1 MDKGWQRIIEGER
14 VSGVLECEPWCTY
27 RLCDRAITEPWYTRT
42 APTGT
47 SPALAPFCAS
57 CNASLMNLS
66 SSISELCLPSPSRL
80 PFAMSFFLPAFV
92 FDLEPNLLRVNL
104 DAAASSQPCPL
115 LQHPSLWSNLSRYWR
130 KGGRTEEDRNTKEL
144 HWHMPTKVE
153 EKMGPD
159 DDGGV
164 KTEPGRFS
172 TTRIVQWND
181 RKRDGN
187 CAQLQRALHKIIE
200 FITDHALLH
209 QIQWLRLLVLLRF
222 SFFSSSASV
231 GSSNACSA
239 LLAKRE
245 KIRSPSSC

>member
-1 MDKGWQRIIEGER
+1 
-14 VSGVLECEPWCTY
+14 
-27 RLCDRAITEPWYTRT
+27 
-42 APTGT
+42 
-47 SPALAPFCAS
+47 
-57 CNASLMNLS
+57 
-66 SSISELCLPSPSRL
+66 
-80 PFAMSFFLPAFV
+80 
-92 FDLEPNLLRVNL
+92 
-104 DAAASSQPCPL
+104 L

-130 KGGRTEEDRNTKEL
+130 KGGRTEGDRNTKEL

-153 EKMGPD
+153 EKMEPD

-164 KTEPGRFS
+164 KTEPGRIS
-172 TTRIVQWND
+172 TARIVQWND
-181 RKRDGN
+181 GKRDGN

-231 GSSNACSA
+231 GSSNACGA

-245 KIRSPSSC
+245 KTRSPSLANIFFNLKTLFNLCLSEESFASKNGAFWSQLFTLKMKFLSMGLPLTASVDLISYKIPPCRLVSEEASVGLGFWPSSTLNL